1 MLVNSTSHKPLRVC
15 CVRYHLAPPVHSIP
29 IICTISVFFVLNTA
43 VAKILRKLLLASLQN
58 TQSDHPLTHSF
69 THTHTHTDH
78 SRRELLLSS
87 SRMSRLSSKIRDI
100 SAWLHQRT
108 WITDNNMDPLWPHSQ
123 SKILIEQ

>member
-29 IICTISVFFVLNTA
+29 IICLFCIKYGGGKDIEKTA
-43 VAKILRKLLLASLQN
+43 PSLSPKH
-58 TQSDHPLTHSF
+58 TVRSPTHSL
-69 THTHTHTDH
+69 THTHTQKDH

-87 SRMSRLSSKIRDI
+87 SRRFRLSSKIRDI
-100 SAWLHQRT
+100 SAWLHQIK
-108 WITDNNMDPLWPHSQ
+108 WITDNHMDPLWLHSQ